1 MNSDFPI
8 SVSWLLS
15 LASLLTLTACLPQQT
30 TTPPASLR
38 PLTVA
43 FTPSLQPI
51 SIALNACVADF
62 PQMALLVEEI
72 PAPSIQNQ
80 SSDLKIWLGDPP
92 DHDWFATPLAWEQI
106 VIIVHPS
113 NPLTSMSGENLSDL
127 FTGRI
132 KRWSELGGDEG
143 EVVVWIYPK
152 GDEIRQ
158 IFETNIMNGN
168 QFSSQ
173 ALLAPDPEAMLEAVA
188 KDPVAIGFLPDAWIT
203 PQVKSIQVIPDLSNR
218 LRQPVL
224 ALTAGEPH
232 GLVRSYLLCLQGQTG
247 QEILSTKYQPLI
259 QATTTP

>member
-1 MNSDFPI
+1 MKSGFSI
-8 SVSWLLS
+8 SAAWFLS

-30 TTPPASLR
+30 TTPPASLQ

-80 SSDLKIWLGDPP
+80 PSDLKLWLGDPP
-92 DHDWFATPLAWEQI
+92 DQDWFATPLAWEQV
-106 VIIVHPS
+106 VIIINPS
-113 NPLTSMSGENLSDL
+113 NPLTNISGGNLNDL

-143 EVVVWIYPK
+143 EIVVWIYPR

-158 IFETNIMNGN
+158 IFEANIMNGN
-168 QFSSQ
+168 QFTSQ

-188 KDPVAIGFLPDAWIT
+188 KDSDAIGFLPDAWIT
-203 PQVKSIQVIPDLSNR
+203 TQVKSIQVIPDLSNR

-224 ALTAGEPH
+224 ALTTGEPH
-232 GLVRSYLLCLQGQTG
+232 GLVRSFLLCLQGQTG

-259 QATTTP
+259 QATASP